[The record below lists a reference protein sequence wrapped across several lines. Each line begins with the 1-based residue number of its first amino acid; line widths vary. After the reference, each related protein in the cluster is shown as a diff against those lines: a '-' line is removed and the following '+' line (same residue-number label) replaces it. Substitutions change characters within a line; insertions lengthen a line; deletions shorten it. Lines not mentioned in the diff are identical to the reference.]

1 MASSSSSS
9 APSSDPTCEDLQ
21 VPFVYDFKDIHMA
34 PKITTKCYPYQ
45 TVRSLK
51 KALTDEEFT
60 YFQKESQ
67 FRHIF
72 HLGCKDTLKM
82 VPASVL
88 LHRALKLEGEVK
100 QLWFVLN
107 GVPIRYSITEHAIIC
122 GLNCEKY
129 PQDWAKCKG
138 TQFRMK
144 MFGHSKVTISE
155 AIKKLYATPTKDVED
170 RRRLAIIILLGGV
183 LDHGIK
189 NNDVIPNDAVD
200 MVNNLEFCEGF
211 PWGRYTFERTID
223 HILKLYVSSP
233 TPRAQ

>member
-1 MASSSSSS
+1 
-9 APSSDPTCEDLQ
+9 
-21 VPFVYDFKDIHMA
+21 
-34 PKITTKCYPYQ
+34 
-45 TVRSLK
+45 
-51 KALTDEEFT
+51 
-60 YFQKESQ
+60 
-67 FRHIF
+67 
-72 HLGCKDTLKM
+72 M
-82 VPASVL
+82 VLASVL

-144 MFGHSKVTISE
+144 MFGHSKVTTSE

-211 PWGRYTFERTID
+211 PWGRYTFERKID
-223 HILKLYVSSP
+223 HILKLYVNNP